1 MKFTKLLKVFAK
13 SAIAL
18 TFAALAFSCAGNVS
32 DASVSDSNAKT
43 QSMNIAVSNYNDLV
57 ETSKN
62 IVANRVATSSSARTI
77 IADSFDLSGITL
89 YLYGTSTAG
98 TTYGPTKVIA
108 KYDDSKKT
116 VGKVAIPAESKNWNF
131 TLYAVDSGDE
141 TDYSEKTTSDLLAA
155 AVLVGYSSM
164 DMTNGDTA
172 KFTLSP
178 DGLTKTSNV
187 SLSLTLDNWELPDDY
202 SATAGIYLLTT
213 GADATISGNGIGTAT
228 INSTLAL
235 DKTTAVSYKVV
246 SMTPGTYLFKVT
258 FTNSKTGKTF
268 YWSDVIIVLPGKEL
282 SASIAIP
289 NVIGTKP
296 DTPGS
301 FIAGYIENSEDK
313 YLGYYTVDFEW
324 ARPLNKNENYYEI
337 DVLEFSDNVSVTTL
351 PSNDDDWSGFVSP
364 STGSATATS
373 TTYAGVSEAYADT
386 LSIAPIK
393 VYSFVASDVYEDG
406 SLLGGNKAAQFRL
419 ELGKRYWAR
428 IRAVNDAGSSAYKYF
443 AISNSDTFTN
453 TTAKKFSSDT
463 INRYRIS
470 YNVNGGNYYTSTSEI
485 TTKPTSGAK
494 SDNIVAYFCQES
506 STGNDVIQGNGTTVC
521 NSNYYLYKYGDYT
534 WAYWNYY
541 KDGVAT
547 KYEDSSNVLIIRN
560 KGYANLDLYAVYTGD
575 ASVEVDDKSAYDI
588 LYTWISY
595 KLGDSGTETT
605 LTAGQKTVKF
615 DIDTETSATWTFKPL
630 EVTGSKI
637 TSDFTFDKVNFT
649 VSKGGVTYT
658 SQEASNVGPSGTI
671 FSQSLSG
678 LSSGVYNVLFTAHT
692 GTTTVSYPI
701 TLTIAK

>member
-108 KYDDSKKT
+108 KYDESKKT

-131 TLYAVDSGDE
+131 TLYAVDSGDT
-141 TDYSEKTTSDLLAA
+141 TDYSGKTTSELLAA

-187 SLSLTLDNWELPDDY
+187 SLSLTLDNWDLPADY
-202 SATAGIYLLTT
+202 SSTAGIYLLTT

-228 INSTLAL
+228 ISSTLAL
-235 DKTTAVSYKVV
+235 DKTIAASYEVV

-296 DTPGS
+296 DNITN
-301 FIAGYIENSEDK
+301 FYAGYEKEDF
-313 YLGYYTVDFEW
+313 YNGLYIVDFNW
-324 ARPLNKNENYYEI
+324 TRPLSKNENYYEI
-337 DVLEFSDNVSVTTL
+337 DVIELSSTDETVTAPTDSTWSSD
-351 PSNDDDWSGFVSP
+351 G
-364 STGSATATS
+364 TS
-373 TTYAGVSEAYADT
+373 TTYAGVSEAYAKKIST
-386 LSIAPIK
+386 SL
-393 VYSFVASDVYEDG
+393 VAFASSDVREGG
-406 SLLGGNKAAQFRL
+406 SLLGGNSAAQFRL
-419 ELGKRYWAR
+419 ELGKRYYAR
-428 IRAVNDAGSSAYKYF
+428 IRAVNDAGT
-443 AISNSDTFTN
+443 SDSYTSVDLSQDPGSG
-453 TTAKKFSSDT
+453 KKFTSNT
-463 INRYRIS
+463 INRYRIT
-470 YNVNGGNYYTSTSEI
+470 YYVNGGNYYTSTSEI

-494 SDNIVAYFCQES
+494 SDNIVAYFCQNTA
-506 STGNDVIQGNGTTVC
+506 TGNSVIQGNGTTVC

-547 KYEDSSNVLIIRN
+547 KYEDSSNVLIISN

-588 LYTWISY
+588 LCTWISY
-595 KLGDSGTETT
+595 NLGGSGTETT
-605 LTAGQKTVKF
+605 LTAGQKTVTF

-637 TSDFTFDKVNFT
+637 TSTFTFDKVNFT

-658 SQEASNVGPSGTI
+658 SQEASNVDTTNGAT
-671 FSQSLSG
+671 FTQDLSK